1 MAMLLCIAAMTSMW
15 SCNTNQSSGDNPT
28 RSNSNPENVSI
39 PVLGPITPSLGALP
53 LPSDIESTRNFSRA
67 IDYYVS
73 KKKCIMIYPEAHI
86 WPFYTKIRPFLD
98 LSFRYP
104 IKYDVPTFCI
114 TNTYQKRKISKRPKI
129 VTYVDGPFFYDKNI
143 SKVEAKAKL
152 RNEIYDTMCKRSLN
166 SNIEIWKYIR
176 KEDSSD

>member
-1 MAMLLCIAAMTSMW
+1 M
-15 SCNTNQSSGDNPT
+15 
-28 RSNSNPENVSI
+28 
-39 PVLGPITPSLGALP
+39 
-53 LPSDIESTRNFSRA
+53 
-67 IDYYVS
+67 
-73 KKKCIMIYPEAHI
+73 
-86 WPFYTKIRPFLD
+86 
-98 LSFRYP
+98 
-104 IKYDVPTFCI
+104 PTFCI